1 MESANYLE
9 TLVKNIVEAVVQKV
23 MKNLKT
29 VQGKRKRRRSRLCYV
44 CRRHGHLAFN
54 CPNQMRCGRSEHCI
68 KVSKNR
74 KININI
80 SDEWKKRKNDTYLDD
95 NVDAGFLRSV
105 KAKDERKGSTYYQRT
120 TEMNNK
126 CMEIRR
132 VDISKKG
139 NPKRVEEQ
147 KDSDKTIGMLME
159 INGSKSVQ
167 GTIRVS
173 SCLNL
178 MSMKYAKSKGLI
190 WKCRNKKTFI
200 GCTDDEFVGYIPGV
214 EIVVNGV
221 CIVQEF
227 HVKHELPSDVILG
240 MPWVAKTRCGFGWK
254 DGKCYCTIRSGFD
267 EATFV
272 ISEDPTFDETVLDKD
287 CVNIRCVTGES
298 RKSDYVD
305 CEGKKNMDINK
316 LNKMMPNSTKVI
328 NSKNVP
334 MKSDRQDDSF
344 EVVDNEGE
352 AADGKANGYQY
363 ENGIGNEKSEHTE
376 LTVPPFRTSVQQN
389 SMRTLNCMLRSKRDV
404 RNFASLSNVSYQKVK
419 VSGISRKVEHLVF
432 ENSIKSAS
440 RSKCNRHE
448 NAKIGM
454 MATLGFESDESIG
467 KNGNDSKKW
476 DVFCIDENKLNRGPR
491 VFEDIKRIGFFKRLY
506 LDHMGSRLEMRKL
519 GRIDFNE
526 SKVDSNESKLG
537 SNELKVGP
545 SEPKLDSSEPN
556 LNLVHLNPNLGS
568 FEPNLGSFEPNLGS
582 FEPNSGSFE
591 PNLGSFE
598 HNLGSFEPNLVHFEP
613 NLGSFEPNLGSFETN
628 LGSFD
633 LKYLKK

>member
-29 VQGKRKRRRSRLCYV
+29 VQGKRKRL
-44 CRRHGHLAFN
+44 
-54 CPNQMRCGRSEHCI
+54 
-68 KVSKNR
+68 SKNR
-74 KININI
+74 LININI
-80 SDEWKKRKNDTYLDD
+80 SDEWKKRKYDTYLDD

-120 TEMNNK
+120 TEMNNN
-126 CMEIRR
+126 
-132 VDISKKG
+132 KKE
-139 NPKRVEEQ
+139 NPKRVEEK

-221 CIVQEF
+221 CVVQEF

-240 MPWVAKTRCGFGWK
+240 MPWVAKTRCGSGWK

-272 ISEDPTFDETVLDKD
+272 ISEDPAFDETVLDKD

-316 LNKMMPNSTKVI
+316 LNKMLPNSTKVI

-506 LDHMGSRLEMRKL
+506 LDHMVGNDGLVSAVFGSRLEMRKL
-519 GRIDFNE
+519 GRMDMT
-526 SKVDSNESKLG
+526 SGTKL
-537 SNELKVGP
+537 
-545 SEPKLDSSEPN
+545 
-556 LNLVHLNPNLGS
+556 LG
-568 FEPNLGSFEPNLGS
+568 F
-582 FEPNSGSFE
+582 
-591 PNLGSFE
+591 
-598 HNLGSFEPNLVHFEP
+598 
-613 NLGSFEPNLGSFETN
+613 
-628 LGSFD
+628 
-633 LKYLKK
+633 